1 MIRAAS
7 GSARAFA
14 VALGLTAAL
23 AGCQD
28 SIVDLATVD
37 DEDLDRTES
46 LAPLVAG
53 MGRTLSLAVGLLSQT
68 GLYASRDLVYGGAG
82 EDFGATLSQAAG
94 ELTPVDSDRHW
105 NTAHQARWS
114 AEDGVRR
121 LRSILGDEE
130 FGRSRLAAEALLY
143 AGFSNRLLGENMCAS
158 IIDGGPPGPRTVH
171 FQRAVDAFT
180 EAMAIAERI
189 GDTELATAARAG
201 RATAKV
207 GLGDWGGARSDA
219 EAVPVGFA
227 FRARFDNTEEDRY
240 NRVAWG
246 TTTVERAHTAWG
258 TFYQAYFEETGDP
271 RVPWGT
277 DPGNPETRNGL
288 PWLLQTKYEG
298 REAPIDLV
306 TWEEMRLI
314 VAEAA
319 LRGGD
324 VESALTEIDGLRA
337 AAGVDP
343 WPVDG
348 LESAWTALKRERG
361 IELWLEARRLWDLH
375 RWIQEGTPGEAE
387 DMTGRD
393 TCFPIGAIEQG
404 TNPNVP

>member
-1 MIRAAS
+1 MRRPESRIA
-7 GSARAFA
+7 G
-14 VALGLTAAL
+14 VLALLAGL

-28 SIVDLATVD
+28 SIVDLSTVD
-37 DEDLDRTES
+37 DEELDDQAAV
-46 LAPLVAG
+46 APLVSG
-53 MGRTLSLAVGLLSQT
+53 MALTLSTAVGFLSQT
-68 GLYASRDLVYGGAG
+68 GLVAAREMAYGGAG
-82 EDFGATLSQAAG
+82 EDLGATLAQAAG

-105 NTAHQARWS
+105 NAAHRARWT

-121 LRSILGDEE
+121 MRAILGEE
-130 FGRSRLAAEALLY
+130 DFARSRAAAEALLY
-143 AGFSNRLLGENMCAS
+143 VGFTNRLLAENMCQA
-158 IIDGGPPGPRTVH
+158 IIDGGPPEPRTVH
-171 FQRAVDAFT
+171 FQRAADAFT
-180 EAMAIAERI
+180 EALAIAERI
-189 GDTELATAARAG
+189 GDAALVDAARAG
-201 RATAKV
+201 RASARV
-207 GLGDWGGARSDA
+207 GLGDWAGARSDA
-219 EAVPVGFA
+219 EAVPSGFA
-227 FRARFDNTEEDRY
+227 FQVRFDGGEDARS
-240 NRVAWG
+240 NRVAAG
-246 TTTVERAHTAWG
+246 STAVQRAHTAWG
-258 TFYQAYFEETGDP
+258 TFYQTYYETTSDP
-271 RVPWGT
+271 RVPWET
-277 DPGNPETRNGL
+277 DAANPETRNGL
-288 PWLLQTKYEG
+288 PWLFQAKYDD

-319 LRGGD
+319 LRSGD
-324 VESALTEIDGLRA
+324 VGGAMAEIDALRA

-375 RWIQEGTPGEAE
+375 RWIEEGIPGEAE

>member
-1 MIRAAS
+1 MRRAS
-7 GSARAFA
+7 GRFLL
-14 VALGLTAAL
+14 ALGLALGVSAGL

-37 DEDLDRTES
+37 EEDLDGSEAV
-46 LAPLVAG
+46 APLVAG
-53 MGRTLSLAVGLLSQT
+53 MGRTLSLAVGFLSQT
-68 GLYASRDLVYGGAG
+68 GLYASRELVYGGAG

-105 NTAHQARWS
+105 NAAHQARWA

-121 LRSILGDEE
+121 MRTILGDEE
-130 FGRSRLAAEALLY
+130 FARSRLAAEALLY
-143 AGFSNRLLGENMCAS
+143 VGFSNRLLGENMCAA

-171 FQRAVDAFT
+171 FERAVDAFT
-180 EAMAIAERI
+180 EALAIAERV
-189 GDTELATAARAG
+189 GDAELATAARAG
-201 RATAKV
+201 RASAKV
-207 GLGDWGGARSDA
+207 GLGDWSGARSDA
-219 EAVPVGFA
+219 EGVPPDFA
-227 FRARFDNTEEDRY
+227 FRARFDDTEQDRY

-258 TFYQAYFEETGDP
+258 TFYQTYFEESGDP

-288 PWLLQTKYEG
+288 PWLFQAKFEG

-319 LRGGD
+319 LRNGD
-324 VESALTEIDGLRA
+324 VEGATAEIDGLRA

-343 WPVDG
+343 WPVDDV
-348 LESAWTALKRERG
+348 ESAWTALKRERG

-375 RWIQEGTPGEAE
+375 RWLQEGIPGEAD
-387 DMTGRD
+387 DMAGRD